1 MSFEYPAGGSRVQGI
16 TLSVLWMSGALLSFL
31 SMALAGRELSAELNT
46 FQILFFRSAI
56 GVLIIVFILSK
67 AGWHQIKTDRLP
79 THFIRN
85 IAHYIGQF
93 GWFYAIAIIPLA
105 QVFAIEFTIPI
116 WTALLAPFLLGE
128 RVTMMRLAVIGIGFV
143 GILVILR
150 PGMVPFEIGALS
162 ALIAAIGYALSHTL
176 TKKLTATDTPLA
188 VIFYMTII
196 QLPMGAIPS
205 IIDWTTPSMAMWP
218 WLLLV
223 GVTALSAHYCMARA
237 FAHSDAIVVVP
248 MDFLRLPLVAVIGLV
263 FYGEP
268 LDLWV
273 LLGASIIFAGII
285 INVMTERK

>member
-1 MSFEYPAGGSRVQGI
+1 M
-16 TLSVLWMSGALLSFL
+16 SFL

-56 GVLIIVFILSK
+56 GVLIICIILSR
-67 AGWHQIKTDRLP
+67 AGWHQIKTQHLP

-85 IAHYIGQF
+85 LAHYVGQF

-105 QVFAIEFTIPI
+105 QVFSIEFTIPI
-116 WTALLAPFLLGE
+116 WTALIAPFLLGE
-128 RVTMMRLAVIGIGFV
+128 RVTAMRLTVIAIGFV

-176 TKKLTATDTPLA
+176 TKKLTAFDTPLA
-188 VIFYMTII
+188 VIFYMTVI

-205 IIDWTTPSMAMWP
+205 FMDWTTPSMEMWP
-218 WLLLV
+218 WLVLV

-237 FAHSDAIVVVP
+237 FAHADAIVVVP
-248 MDFLRLPLVAVIGLV
+248 MDFLRLPLVALIGLL
-263 FYGEP
+263 FYDEP

-273 LLGASIIFAGII
+273 LLGAAIIFAGII
-285 INVMTERK
+285 FNVITERKPKV

>member
-1 MSFEYPAGGSRVQGI
+1 MQGI
-16 TLSVLWMSGALLSFL
+16 TLSVLWMSGALVSFL

-56 GVLIIVFILSK
+56 GVLIICIILSR
-67 AGWHQIKTDRLP
+67 AGWHQIKTQHLP

-85 IAHYIGQF
+85 IAHYVGQF

-128 RVTMMRLAVIGIGFV
+128 RVTVMRLTVIGIGFV

-176 TKKLTATDTPLA
+176 TKKLTAFDSPLA

-205 IIDWTTPSMAMWP
+205 FIDWTTPSMEMWP
-218 WLLLV
+218 WLILV

-237 FAHSDAIVVVP
+237 FAHADAIVVVP
-248 MDFLRLPLVAVIGLV
+248 MDFLRLPLVAMIGLL

-273 LLGASIIFAGII
+273 LLGAAIIFAGII
-285 INVMTERK
+285 INVVTERKPKV

>member
-1 MSFEYPAGGSRVQGI
+1 VQGI
-16 TLSVLWMSGALLSFL
+16 TLSVLWMSGALVSFL

-56 GVLIIVFILSK
+56 GVLIICIILSR
-67 AGWHQIKTDRLP
+67 AGWHQIKTQHLT

-85 IAHYIGQF
+85 LAHYVGQF

-116 WTALLAPFLLGE
+116 WTALIAPFLLGE
-128 RVTMMRLAVIGIGFV
+128 RVTAMRLTVIAIGFV

-176 TKKLTATDTPLA
+176 TKKLTAFDTPLA
-188 VIFYMTII
+188 VIFYMTVI

-205 IIDWTTPSMAMWP
+205 FMDWTTPSMEMWP
-218 WLLLV
+218 WLVLV

-237 FAHSDAIVVVP
+237 FAHADAIVVVP
-248 MDFLRLPLVAVIGLV
+248 MDFLRLPLVALIGLL
-263 FYGEP
+263 FYDEP
-268 LDLWV
+268 LDLRV
-273 LLGASIIFAGII
+273 LLGAAIIFAGII
-285 INVMTERK
+285 FNVITERKPKV